1 MEQELKNNRGCSN
14 AYETHKVHLDNLY
27 RMAQYCDN
35 RTDCRRAQ
43 ILEYFGQIFDRSICI
58 ESKMGTTC
66 DNCTS
71 LTSNDYTLRD
81 ITQDAISICRG
92 VQQLSSR
99 DNVTLLHLSEI
110 LKGSMN
116 SKITEKNHNKLDMH
130 GKLAKYKKNDIERIL
145 RKLIFDSYLKEDVQ
159 ILQHTETVASYIK
172 LGPKAALILNSKTI
186 NNPIQIDIREEAAV
200 ASKSKQRYCK
210 AVEEDDDDMN
220 DDQSAI
226 NVKDS
231 NAEQRLRARCNV
243 DIKRLIAKICS
254 ENGIANETTI
264 FQKKMIT
271 EMVEKMPTTEEQL
284 LKITYYT
291 RSIYEKYDGEKF
303 LEIFQHY
310 GKLIKEVREEEEKR
324 QRERA
329 AAKLKSEEEYLYKL
343 KKNSTIS
350 LNATKNSK
358 NYGLIDSDEEA
369 NNSNNWLNSKSTPN
383 SSGGKR
389 KFVNSNNGA
398 NNSWKKAKTSSN
410 LNQSDSDA
418 NSSSYFK
425 KKNFFKKKYNN
436 FKNYKKK

>member
-43 ILEYFGQIFDRSICI
+43 ILEYFGQIFDRSKCI

-66 DNCTS
+66 DNCTA

-159 ILQHTETVASYIK
+159 ILQHTDTVATYIK
-172 LGPKAALILNSKTI
+172 LGPKAALILNSKQI
-186 NNPIQIDIREEAAV
+186 NTQIQIDMREEAVV

-220 DDQSAI
+220 DDQTAI

-264 FQKKMIT
+264 FQKKMIK
-271 EMVEKMPTTEEQL
+271 EMVEKMPTTEDQL

-291 RSIYEKYDGEKF
+291 RSIYEKYSGEKF

-329 AAKLKSEEEYLYKL
+329 AAKMKAEEEYLNKL
-343 KKNSTIS
+343 KKTNTIS
-350 LNATKNSK
+350 LNEIKNSK
-358 NYGLIDSDEEA
+358 TYGLIDSDEEA
-369 NNSNNWLNSKSTPN
+369 NSSSNWLNSKTSQN
-383 SSGGKR
+383 AASGGKR
-389 KFVNSNNGA
+389 KYANSSNAGA
-398 NNSWKKAKTSSN
+398 KSWKKAKTTSN
-410 LNQSDSDA
+410 LNQSKD
-418 NSSSYFK
+418 NSESNTSGYFK
-425 KKNFFKKKYNN
+425 KKYAKKNLLKS
-436 FKNYKKK
+436 KLK